1 MATFLIALS
10 TWLHALATI
19 IMIGYYIFMS
29 LIFLP
34 IFEGQMQGTALR
46 NMLELVSNRFRPY
59 FGGAL
64 LIFLVTGTYL
74 LLINKSYMGL
84 GHFFGNPWSALIVIK
99 HLLVLVFLVLAVY
112 AERAFLTQIR
122 DENHAALKKFRMA
135 LYINTFIGTAI
146 ILLTSIAQ
154 AA

>member
-1 MATFLIALS
+1 
-10 TWLHALATI
+10 
-19 IMIGYYIFMS
+19 
-29 LIFLP
+29 
-34 IFEGQMQGTALR
+34 MQGTALR

-112 AERAFLTQIR
+112 SERAFLPQIR

-135 LYINTFIGTAI
+135 LYINTCVGTAI
-146 ILLTSIAQ
+146 LLLTSIAQ
-154 AA
+154 AV